1 MNEARDPGRWIRRVA
16 VLRRRDR
23 AFAVLA
29 MVASVTAADCGGH
42 SSSPTSRAAT
52 STPTSTAAAN
62 PSAFVSSAL
71 PYRLVPPA
79 GWSVY
84 RVSQGGGDPD
94 EFRNSAG
101 SQRLV
106 VGYAFPEP
114 GENVS
119 DRVRSNR
126 TDETAVPGCT
136 SDRKQDRPIEVAGRH
151 GILWNYTCAPDK
163 SGLIRAPN
171 AYYLSAQ
178 TIYQRPGHRRVGY
191 RFTVVVPLPDKRQA
205 RPLLDH
211 FLAGLA
217 FLKVSDATV
226 DR

>member
-1 MNEARDPGRWIRRVA
+1 MVVVA
-16 VLRRRDR
+16 
-23 AFAVLA
+23 
-29 MVASVTAADCGGH
+29 TAAGCGSG
-42 SSSPTSRAAT
+42 SSSPKSRAAT
-52 STPTSTAAAN
+52 STPASTAAAN
-62 PSAFVSSAL
+62 TGAFVSSAM
-71 PYRLVPPA
+71 PYRLVLPA

-84 RVSQGGGDPD
+84 AISPGGGQTD

-106 VGYAFPEP
+106 VGYGFPKP

-126 TDETAVPGCT
+126 ADEISAPGCT
-136 SDRKQDRPIEVAGRH
+136 SDRKQDRPIEVAGKH
-151 GILWNYTCAPDK
+151 GILWTYTCAPDT
-163 SGLIRAPN
+163 SGVSPASM

-191 RFTVVVPLPDKRQA
+191 RFTVVVPLADKLQA

-211 FLAGLA
+211 FLAGLT
-217 FLKVSDATV
+217 FLKVSDAIV